1 MNEMYTMTLGIH
13 SLGAVFVFGTI
24 VLNLL
29 MLNIAK
35 DLKSYKRLMSIF
47 LMPLSATMI
56 ALAIF
61 TGVVMMAAKHLDFTI
76 ENIVMIL
83 ISLALIVLEAKRGKY
98 LKYMPLK
105 QEDGL
110 NIYRAFGSKIL
121 YIELA
126 LVAAISIWMWII

>member
-1 MNEMYTMTLGIH
+1 MNEMYIMTLGIH
-13 SLGAVFVFGTI
+13 FLGAVFVFGTI

-76 ENIVMIL
+76 ENIVMII

-105 QEDGL
+105 QENGL

-126 LVAAISIWMWII
+126 LVVAISIWMWII